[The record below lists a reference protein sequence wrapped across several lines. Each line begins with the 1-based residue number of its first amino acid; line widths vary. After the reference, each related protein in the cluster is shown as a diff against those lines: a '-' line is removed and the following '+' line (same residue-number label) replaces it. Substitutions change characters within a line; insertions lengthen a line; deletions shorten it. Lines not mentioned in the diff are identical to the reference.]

1 MVIKG
6 KEISGLLS
14 LRSDPSASVKYVA
27 DCIAHANMVLAWAN
41 RAVRQQFIT
50 IYKKAHLDDTVS

>member
-6 KEISGLLS
+6 KEISGLLN
-14 LRSDPSASVKYVA
+14 LRSDLSASVKYVA

-41 RAVRQQFIT
+41 RASIGS
-50 IYKKAHLDDTVS
+50 I